1 MKICIL
7 SDFFVPHYNG
17 GGERRYFE
25 IAKRLVER
33 GYSVDVICMKIEGI
47 NNNELIEGINIHHI
61 GPKIKDPPYRNAF
74 NFIHFIISAYLWILK
89 KNYDLIDT
97 QTFVPLL
104 PGFLGARIKRIPVI
118 GTIHDVS
125 SGEGDQWLIHSKLA
139 SFFEKFLLR
148 LPFDQIITVSDATKN
163 SLVQKYGVKSRRI
176 KVIPNGVDLKLVDS
190 ISKEEKEK
198 DSIIYVGRLAPH
210 KHVDDLINAINSL
223 KKDFKDLNLKIIG
236 EGTQKDNL
244 IKLVNNL
251 NLNGRVDFLSNIE
264 YSEVIRNMKNS
275 AILVLPSTRE
285 GFGMVLVE
293 ANACNLPVIAYNSG
307 GVVEV
312 IEDKKN
318 GFLVEPRNNNEL
330 IQKIR
335 FLLQNEDIAREMG
348 LYGRKKAEKLFNW
361 DKIVDRIVETYKNNL

>member
-7 SDFFVPHYNG
+7 SDFFVSHYNG

-33 GYSVDVICMKIEGI
+33 GYHVDVICMKIEGVD
-47 NNNELIEGINIHHI
+47 NNELIEGINIHHI

-198 DSIIYVGRLAPH
+198 DSVIYVGRLAPH

-348 LYGRKKAEKLFNW
+348 VYGRKKAEKLFNW

>member
-33 GYSVDVICMKIEGI
+33 GYSVDVICMKIEGVD
-47 NNNELIEGINIHHI
+47 NNELIEGINIHHI

-125 SGEGDQWLIHSKLA
+125 SGEGDQWLIHSKLS

-163 SLVQKYGVKSRRI
+163 SLIQKYGVKSRRI

-330 IQKIR
+330 IQKIK

-348 LYGRKKAEKLFNW
+348 VYGRKKAEKLFNW